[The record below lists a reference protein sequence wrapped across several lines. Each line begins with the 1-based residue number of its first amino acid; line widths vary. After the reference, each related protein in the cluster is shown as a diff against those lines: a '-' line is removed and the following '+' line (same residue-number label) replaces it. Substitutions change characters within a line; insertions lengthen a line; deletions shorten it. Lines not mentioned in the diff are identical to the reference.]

1 MAAAPQARG
10 IDRNTMI
17 IAGVVVLGAI
27 MSILDTTIV
36 NVAIAT
42 LAREFNV
49 SLTSVQ
55 WISTGYLLAL
65 AVVIPLS
72 GWAADRFGAKRVWMI
87 SIALFLVGSALSG
100 ASQSLGQLIFFRVL
114 QGLGG
119 GMIMPVGMT
128 LLVRAAG
135 PTRVGSVMS
144 VAGVPMLLGPV
155 LGPVLGGLLVEQAGW
170 RWIFF
175 VNLPIG
181 ALALPLAA
189 RLLPR
194 AEPKPCER
202 LDTLGV
208 ALISPGLGLLVYG
221 LAETSKPGGGG
232 AGAVA
237 ALVTGVVLIAA
248 FVIHAL
254 RTPRPLIDVR
264 LFKSR
269 AFSASAA
276 TTFFIGMGLFG
287 TMLLLPLYY
296 QAVRGETPLG
306 AGLLM
311 APQGI
316 GAAIMMPFAG
326 RATDRVGPGRVVLG
340 GLALAT
346 LGTIPFTKVGAHTSY
361 ALLAGS
367 LVVRG
372 LGLGATMMPAMA
384 GAYQTLDHDSVARA
398 TSALNAIMRVGGS
411 IGTAVLAVVLQHRL
425 RGGFAAPP
433 AAARNP
439 AMVANA
445 FGGTFAWGLGLMAL
459 GFIPA
464 IFLPRRRPAPESAP
478 EPPVAP
484 DLAEPPSHARRE
496 PAHV

>member
-1 MAAAPQARG
+1 
-10 IDRNTMI
+10 
-17 IAGVVVLGAI
+17 
-27 MSILDTTIV
+27 
-36 NVAIAT
+36 
-42 LAREFNV
+42 
-49 SLTSVQ
+49 
-55 WISTGYLLAL
+55 
-65 AVVIPLS
+65 
-72 GWAADRFGAKRVWMI
+72 
-87 SIALFLVGSALSG
+87 
-100 ASQSLGQLIFFRVL
+100 
-114 QGLGG
+114 
-119 GMIMPVGMT
+119 
-128 LLVRAAG
+128 
-135 PTRVGSVMS
+135 
-144 VAGVPMLLGPV
+144 
-155 LGPVLGGLLVEQAGW
+155 
-170 RWIFF
+170 
-175 VNLPIG
+175 
-181 ALALPLAA
+181 
-189 RLLPR
+189 
-194 AEPKPCER
+194 
-202 LDTLGV
+202 
-208 ALISPGLGLLVYG
+208 
-221 LAETSKPGGGG
+221 
-232 AGAVA
+232 
-237 ALVTGVVLIAA
+237 
-248 FVIHAL
+248 
-254 RTPRPLIDVR
+254 
-264 LFKSR
+264 
-269 AFSASAA
+269 
-276 TTFFIGMGLFG
+276 
-287 TMLLLPLYY
+287 MLLLPLYY

-433 AAARNP
+433 TAARNP
-439 AMVANA
+439 ATVANA

-484 DLAEPPSHARRE
+484 DLAEPPSHARHE
-496 PAHV
+496 PAQV